1 MDIKE
6 QKQSLRKLIR
16 KTKVEYS
23 LEEKQQ
29 LSEPIFD
36 KVETMQEFKDAKTVL
51 LYWSMNDEVDTHEFV
66 NKWYKDKTILLPCV
80 EGEDLV
86 LRKYLGLD
94 SMKAGEQFGILEPIG
109 EEFLDYKRIDLMI
122 IPGVAFDRQR
132 NRMGR
137 GRGFYDRLLKTC
149 DCKKFG
155 VCFDFQIVKQVPT
168 EDFDVKMSKVIAT
181 TDVY

>member
-16 KTKVEYS
+16 KTKTEYS
-23 LEEKQQ
+23 LEEKQK
-29 LSEPIFD
+29 LSKPIFD
-36 KVETMQEFKDAKTVL
+36 KVEIMQEFKDAKTVL

-80 EGEDLV
+80 EGADLV
-86 LRKYLGLD
+86 LRKYLGVD
-94 SMKAGEQFGILEPIG
+94 SMKAGKQFGILEPTG
-109 EEFLDYKRIDLMI
+109 KEFLDYKKIDLMI

-137 GRGFYDRLLKTC
+137 GR
-149 DCKKFG
+149 
-155 VCFDFQIVKQVPT
+155 
-168 EDFDVKMSKVIAT
+168 
-181 TDVY
+181 